1 MFIILFITHIL
12 IDVACAGTISPSI
25 FKAYQTTDTTFSNE
39 VTSLKINTQY
49 LIRFEFDL
57 PTTLS
62 VSTDYIRIDVV
73 GFKSMA
79 KFFQSYQFTNPSA
92 DGTTFLEFKA
102 DTSTK
107 IQTPLIIFY
116 ATTGA
121 STKTHTC
128 SALSYRTPGSTTLD
142 TPTKTFTIIG
152 GSITFSSSISVP
164 NKVFGQKS
172 LYIISLN
179 FENSLSEGT
188 NKYITFPKPSGLT
201 ADATI
206 SCSGTPST
214 TISCTWATGTNLI
227 TITNLDSTKTQ
238 TISLEF
244 TNPPSPTSSVT
255 FNTLITY
262 IDTFQVDSSSTS
274 QIVTGYNDGI
284 ITTLSLESGTQKVG
298 QSGSYL
304 KYKFTSLNDIVTG
317 SIIQLTLPSDIQWS
331 TTSPSCS
338 WNTGS
343 VTACSSNFVSTQVIS
358 ITLTLSAPI
367 PGGTSLILTINSIR
381 TPYTFSPSTGF
392 SFMITQGG
400 VQYDQNTNFG
410 SLTMTEQSGI
420 TLAFFSR
427 TENKNGAKS
436 DYKFSIKFDTK
447 QPSGTKITYTLQGYD
462 LSNVNAVDFTGST
475 QLTSPTTL
483 LVIST
488 AYTITFQ
495 LSSELNENQNYDTII
510 YKIVNKNSAGTITAE
525 TTKNNFKISTTDK
538 GTAGT
543 LPSSTPNEITI
554 VNMIQEKKLLGVV
567 DSYQFRITLSNLLSA
582 GSTIIVTMPD
592 NFSAEDVDCTTYV
605 DNIEGL
611 TVDTCSVNSKEIT
624 IKIKIAIQVNTIQ
637 FRFNSLIRNPK
648 IYSSNY
654 QFKIRTQK
662 DNAIIDELL
671 SSDSAKLLEFKLLC
685 APTST
690 VFCKE
695 CDAQGKCLSCYSD
708 TSITQ
713 YIYFLSNQCLST
725 CGSKYYSDSS
735 NKCQGCPNYCQECTS
750 SSLCQSCENE
760 TTQEIKNGKCVL
772 KCTENQFDFNGI
784 CTPCNENCNT
794 CVDQSTKCTSCGETN
809 NLLYQNKCVSQCP
822 TGVFQVGFSCIA
834 CTSPCKTC
842 DTGPTI
848 CLTCVANYYYKKAS
862 LSCVS
867 DCGNRYFKDG
877 SDCTLCSDPCNNCL
891 SNTICVDCL
900 TGYYFFNNSCVSTVP
915 NGYYKSGTTLNKC
928 PDICGNCISET
939 ECTSCPTNKYLL
951 AKQCQDK
958 CPDKYYSQNFVCY
971 ACDTSC
977 LQCSSSTVCTQ
988 CPENQQ
994 HLTGK
999 CYQNCPNKYY
1009 SLDYQC
1015 LSCQSSCATC
1025 VNGLEC
1031 KTCPVSSPY
1040 MLNSL
1045 CVQTC
1050 QSNYYIKEYVCNK
1063 CANECA
1069 TCDEKGCLTCVQN
1082 YKQLDQTCVTSC
1094 PTGYQDLNNIDIC
1107 EKVTD
1112 TEQQVI
1118 SNLQENKYIPV
1129 PFTIV
1134 SLIMILSVVVAK
1146 IQKTETFIPGSAVG
1160 LLGLIIIGSWAVLLL
1175 LQLDYLLEKLET
1187 YLLMAAIGVHIL
1199 LNLINLCVVKHCT
1212 QGDTVFNLWYSARK
1226 SNSCAY
1232 IFLNLLSILSFSMT
1246 RFYFSRY
1253 FGFRFLKCK
1262 LSDVENMVGMN
1273 IINGLCA
1280 FFCCIPALIASVLLA
1295 YRDQLR
1301 EQLFISSIDSFI
1313 VTIIFGICLIWETQK
1328 EEHFFEDIHYA
1339 SVSQSHQVIPE
1350 FFQTNRS
1357 KQSKRFSFEDSMNGQ
1372 KFNHHEQDEEPSF
1385 PKIDE
1390 SIEYKDPNYSS
1401 QQPFQKMLQKNS
1413 QFTFKQ
1419 DILDP
1424 KQDNS
1429 NRYQEEVVLQMPN
1442 NDVSEPL
1449 SIGESQ
1455 RDQFEMQQ
1463 KQTLEQQQ
1471 QQKILEEQQRI
1482 EFEKQQ
1488 EKLRQI
1494 EEQNN
1499 IEEQKKKEIQKQQEE
1514 QQRQEEIKKQELER
1528 QAELKRI
1535 EEEKQQQEQI
1545 KQQELE
1551 KNRKEKELQI
1561 QEEQK
1566 KQQELIIQQ
1575 QQEEERIAKQKE
1587 EERQAFEKEEALKLE
1602 KQKEEEKLA
1611 LEREEEQR
1619 IEQQKQEE
1627 RLELERQD
1635 AQRLEQ
1641 QKEEERLA
1649 ELNQKQKTEEAQR
1662 AAEQQKI
1669 EEEQQ
1674 AERLRQ
1680 EELKLKEQ
1688 EEEAKRIQEEQKK
1701 QEELRIQQELEQKKK
1716 DEDLNQL
1723 LEEQKL
1729 QEQKEQEMLQR
1740 QKQSRQAADQN
1751 SEIDVM
1757 QNEIEDLKQEINEF
1771 DQNNNNKLNDIIL
1784 VDQDDDDVGWD
1795 IENEEVDDQ
1804 AYDQGVTAQQ
1814 KKFQKEIIQDDKNDA
1829 DDDWDVPTS
1838 GFVSVQPKSQLK
1850 KDQQIEEP
1858 INPFKGYNQKQAAE
1872 SDLFKQSREDSD
1884 DEDWAPNQISPS
1896 EFNILNQ
1903 RFDHE
1908 KHSITQAERSKKFS
1922 QTGQNFKSVIKR
1934 PTLPEPQ
1941 TNSDNESIDQQS
1953 VFDQFAR
1960 NQLNQIP
1967 KKQNQGLNK
1976 IYLQRQQIKQKGT
1989 SNIGIN
1995 DIKF

>member
-12 IDVACAGTISPSI
+12 IDVASTGTISPSI
-25 FKAYQTTDTTFSNE
+25 FKAYQTTDTSFTNE

-62 VSTDYIRIDVV
+62 VSTDYIRIDVS

-107 IQTPLIIFY
+107 IQTPLIVFY

-121 STKTHTC
+121 STKPHTC
-128 SALSYRTPGSTTLD
+128 SAYSYRSGGTTLD
-142 TPTKTFTIIG
+142 TSSPKTFTMTG
-152 GSITFSSSISVP
+152 GTITFSSSISVP

-172 LYIISLN
+172 FYVISLN
-179 FENSLSEGT
+179 FENSLSEGP
-188 NKYITFPKPSGLT
+188 KSMTFPKPSSLT
-201 ADATI
+201 AGTII

-214 TISCTWATGTNLI
+214 TIGCTCDSSSGLI
-227 TITNLDSTKTQ
+227 KITNLDSTKTQ

-255 FNTLITY
+255 FSSFITY
-262 IDTFQVDSSSTS
+262 IDTFQVDSSSTTS
-274 QIVTGYNDGI
+274 VVTGYNDGI
-284 ITTLSLESGTQKVG
+284 ITTLQLESGSYKVG

-317 SIIQLTLPSDIQWS
+317 SIIQLALPSDIQWS
-331 TTSPSCS
+331 TTSPSCNLNS
-338 WNTGS
+338 ANVNTCSYTVNSDQTNS
-343 VTACSSNFVSTQVIS
+343 V
-358 ITLTLSAPI
+358 TLTLSSSI

-381 TPYTFSPSTGF
+381 TPYTFSPATGF
-392 SFMITQGG
+392 SFMITSGG
-400 VQYDQNTNFG
+400 GIQYDKNTNFG

-420 TLAFFSR
+420 TLAYSSR
-427 TENKNGAKS
+427 SDDKNGAQS
-436 DYKFSIKFDTK
+436 TYTISTKFETK
-447 QPSGTKITYTLQGYD
+447 QPKWTKITYTLQGYD
-462 LSNVNAVDFTGST
+462 LSNVNAVKFSGFP
-475 QLTSPTTL
+475 QFTSPTTL
-483 LVIST
+483 LVINT

-495 LSSELNENQNYDTII
+495 FDDDLAENQNYDTLI
-510 YKIVNKNSAGTITAE
+510 YNIVNKDSAGTITAE
-525 TTKNNFKISTTDK
+525 TTKDNFKISTTDK
-538 GTAGT
+538 GTAAT
-543 LPSSTPNEITI
+543 LPSALPNDISFQDI
-554 VNMIQEKKLLGVV
+554 IQEKQLLGVV
-567 DSYQFRITLSNLLSA
+567 DSYQFAVTLSNSLPT

-592 NFSAEDVDCTTYV
+592 NFSTVSQDCATFV
-605 DNIEGL
+605 DNIIGFS
-611 TVDTCSVNSKEIT
+611 VDTCSVNSKEIT
-624 IKIKIAIQVNTIQ
+624 ITIKTATTDKLIQ
-637 FRFNSLIRNPK
+637 FQFNSLIRNPK

-654 QFKIRTQK
+654 LFNIRTQK
-662 DNAIIDELL
+662 GTNIIDELK
-671 SSDSAKLLEFKLLC
+671 SSDRSKLIFKLLC
-685 APTST
+685 TPTPSA
-690 VFCKE
+690 FCKE
-695 CDAQGKCLSCYSD
+695 CDSSGNCLSCYSD

-713 YIYFLSNQCLST
+713 NIYFLNKKCLST
-725 CGSKYYSDSS
+725 CGSLYYSDSS
-735 NKCQGCPNYCQECTS
+735 NNCKSCPNYCLECTS
-750 SSLCQSCENE
+750 SSLCQSCFDE

-772 KCTENQFDFNGI
+772 KCTEKQFDFNGI
-784 CTPCNENCNT
+784 CTACNDNCNT

-842 DTGPTI
+842 DTGPTV

-891 SNTICVDCL
+891 SNTICIDCL

-1015 LSCQSSCATC
+1015 LACQSSCATC

-1045 CVQTC
+1045 CVQSC
-1050 QSNYYIKEYVCNK
+1050 QTNYYIKEYVCIK

-1094 PTGYQDLNNIDIC
+1094 PTGYQDLNNINIC

-1118 SNLQENKYIPV
+1118 SNLQENKYIPI

-1212 QGDTVFNLWYSARK
+1212 QGDTAFNLWYSARK

-1328 EEHFFEDIHYA
+1328 EENFFEDINYA

-1357 KQSKRFSFEDSMNGQ
+1357 KQSKRFSFEDSINGQ

-1419 DILDP
+1419 EILDP

-1429 NRYQEEVVLQMPN
+1429 NRYQEEVILQMPN

-1455 RDQFEMQQ
+1455 RDQLEMQQ

-1471 QQKILEEQQRI
+1471 QQKIFEEQQRI

-1488 EKLRQI
+1488 EQLRQL
-1494 EEQNN
+1494 EEQNK
-1499 IEEQKKKEIQKQQEE
+1499 IEDQKKKEIQKQQDE
-1514 QQRQEEIKKQELER
+1514 QQKQEEIRKQELER
-1528 QAELKRI
+1528 EAELKRI
-1535 EEEKQQQEQI
+1535 EEEQQKQEQI

-1551 KNRKEKELQI
+1551 KIRKEKELQI

-1575 QQEEERIAKQKE
+1575 QQEEERKAKQKE
-1587 EERQAFEKEEALKLE
+1587 EQRQALEKEEALKLE

-1611 LEREEEQR
+1611 IQREEAQR
-1619 IEQQKQEE
+1619 IEKQKEEE
-1627 RLELERQD
+1627 RLELERQE

-1649 ELNQKQKTEEAQR
+1649 ELNQKQKIEQEQR

-1680 EELKLKEQ
+1680 EELKIKEQ

-1701 QEELRIQQELEQKKK
+1701 QEELEQKKK
-1716 DEDLNQL
+1716 DEELNQL
-1723 LEEQKL
+1723 VEEQKL

-1771 DQNNNNKLNDIIL
+1771 DQNNHNKLNDIIL

-1795 IENEEVDDQ
+1795 IENEEADDQ
-1804 AYDQGVTAQQ
+1804 AYEQGVTAQQ

-1872 SDLFKQSREDSD
+1872 SDLFKQSRDDSD
-1884 DEDWAPNQISPS
+1884 DEDWAANQISPS

-1922 QTGQNFKSVIKR
+1922 QTGQNFKSVVKR
-1934 PTLPEPQ
+1934 PTLPDPQ

-1976 IYLQRQQIKQKGT
+1976 IYLQRQQIKQKGAN
-1989 SNIGIN
+1989 NIGIN